1 MKDLKEIKQ
10 IALIDLISIKK
21 SINNKPQYILNES
34 KEIREEEIDQIVEST
49 YDSIFKSIFTV
60 ENILNGKS
68 DKDRLINMLNS
79 ILFPGNEESKIKE
92 ISLLPN
98 EYHKISD
105 NLVKYIKFDI
115 TWKAK
120 LQTKQGTQTIDIEM
134 QLGKD
139 SHIKT
144 RLFNYCSSLSEQTN
158 CPTIILSFLN
168 TKDTINISFSSIHLE
183 EQGPKGNK
191 IQYLNFIEIIIIN
204 LKEEIEK

>member
-10 IALIDLISIKK
+10 IALIDLISIKKSINNKPQYISIKK

-92 ISLLPN
+92 TSLLPN

-115 TWKAK
+115 T
-120 LQTKQGTQTIDIEM
+120 
-134 QLGKD
+134 
-139 SHIKT
+139 
-144 RLFNYCSSLSEQTN
+144 
-158 CPTIILSFLN
+158 
-168 TKDTINISFSSIHLE
+168 
-183 EQGPKGNK
+183 
-191 IQYLNFIEIIIIN
+191 
-204 LKEEIEK
+204 